1 MNDSIGFWEGFLL
14 LLIFVPLAILWFR
27 TVIDIFDRD
36 DLGGGAK
43 ALWLLLV
50 FVLPL
55 FGTLIYLMTR
65 PVTDKDRRRAEEV
78 DQALGQIR
86 QEQRMAAGFSVA
98 DELVKLE
105 GLRDKGSL
113 TAEEFDRQRRLLLP

>member
-1 MNDSIGFWEGFLL
+1 M
-14 LLIFVPLAILWFR
+14 
-27 TVIDIFDRD
+27 IDIFDRD

-78 DQALGQIR
+78 DPGVGPDPSGATHGGR
-86 QEQRMAAGFSVA
+86 V
-98 DELVKLE
+98 
-105 GLRDKGSL
+105 
-113 TAEEFDRQRRLLLP
+113 QRRRRARQAEASATRDR